1 MKRRQYEIRVEGRLG
16 TSWVDWFEGLEI
28 RDEPDPEGVYST
40 TVLSGVMDQSALHGT
55 LGKIR
60 DLGIPLLSVR
70 IKTLLENP
78 RSEASLDAE
87 RPTRM

>member
-1 MKRRQYEIRVEGRLG
+1 
-16 TSWVDWFEGLEI
+16 
-28 RDEPDPEGVYST
+28 
-40 TVLSGVMDQSALHGT
+40 MDQSALHGT